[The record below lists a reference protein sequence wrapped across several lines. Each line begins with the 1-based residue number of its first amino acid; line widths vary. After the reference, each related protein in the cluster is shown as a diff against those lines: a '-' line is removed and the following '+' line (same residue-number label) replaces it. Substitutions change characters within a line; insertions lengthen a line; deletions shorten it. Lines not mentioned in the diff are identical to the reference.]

1 MTVDFEKCTG
11 CGACV
16 QSCPK
21 QCISWTEGEFRFKYP
36 QIDKDICVNCGIC
49 ERVCPIDKVLQTPTT
64 QKAYA
69 AVHKDYQVLAKS
81 TSGGAFT
88 AIADAVFAQD
98 VFERRNPASTT
109 KVMTALIALKYG
121 NLDDVVTVPQE
132 SVITEIG
139 SSMAGV
145 VPGDKLTL
153 EQLLYGLLIPSG
165 NDAANAIAVHMGGS
179 IEGFVKMMNEEAVQ
193 IGATGTHFANANG
206 LTNADHYMTAYDLYL
221 MFHEALKYEKF
232 RDIIGTKTY
241 TGTYKGADGSDK
253 TASWSVSNYY
263 MLGKKEMPEG
273 LSVFGGKTGTTQ
285 AAGYCLIMGERDAD
299 GKEYASV
306 VMHADS
312 RDALYSDMSTIIEKI
327 DR

>member
-1 MTVDFEKCTG
+1 MGKKIRWIPGIVGLCLVLGASG
-11 CGACV
+11 C
-16 QSCPK
+16 
-21 QCISWTEGEFRFKYP
+21 
-36 QIDKDICVNCGIC
+36 
-49 ERVCPIDKVLQTPTT
+49 
-64 QKAYA
+64 
-69 AVHKDYQVLAKS
+69 AKS
-81 TSGGAFT
+81 AGAGSSYSLDQRIGTFAASGSGRTADGFAADLAVVTDETSVDETLTAESAGVFPLDGGN
-88 AIADAVFAQD
+88 AVFAQD

-132 SVITEIG
+132 SVITESG

-306 VMHADS
+306 VMHADC

>member
-1 MTVDFEKCTG
+1 MGKKRRWIPGIVGLCLLLGAAG
-11 CGACV
+11 CAKSAGLG
-16 QSCPK
+16 S
-21 QCISWTEGEFRFKYP
+21 
-36 QIDKDICVNCGIC
+36 
-49 ERVCPIDKVLQTPTT
+49 
-64 QKAYA
+64 AYA
-69 AVHKDYQVLAKS
+69 LDQRIETFASSGSGRTAKGFAEDLAVVIDEAAADEALTAESAGVFPLN
-81 TSGGAFT
+81 GGN
-88 AIADAVFAQD
+88 AVFAQD
-98 VFERRNPASTT
+98 VFERKNPASTT
-109 KVMTALIALKYG
+109 KVMTALVALKYG
-121 NLDDVVTVPQE
+121 NLDDMVTVPQE
-132 SVITEIG
+132 SVITESG

-179 IEGFVKMMNEEAVQ
+179 IEGFVEMMNEEAAR

-206 LTNADHYMTAYDLYL
+206 LTDEGHYMTAYDLYL
-221 MFHEALKYEKF
+221 IFHEALKYEKF

-241 TGTYKGADGSDK
+241 TASYKGADGSDK

-263 MLGKKEMPEG
+263 MLGKREMPDG

-285 AAGYCLIMGERDAD
+285 AAGYCLIMGETDAG

-312 RDALYSDMSTIIEKI
+312 RDALYSDMSKIMEKI

>member
-1 MTVDFEKCTG
+1 MGKKIRWIPGIVGLCLLLGASG
-11 CGACV
+11 C
-16 QSCPK
+16 
-21 QCISWTEGEFRFKYP
+21 
-36 QIDKDICVNCGIC
+36 
-49 ERVCPIDKVLQTPTT
+49 
-64 QKAYA
+64 
-69 AVHKDYQVLAKS
+69 AKS
-81 TSGGAFT
+81 AGAGSSYALDQRIGTFAASGSGRTADGFAADLAVVTDETSVDETLTAESAGVFPLDGGN
-88 AIADAVFAQD
+88 AVFAQD

-109 KVMTALIALKYG
+109 KVMTALFALKYG

-132 SVITEIG
+132 SVITESG

-241 TGTYKGADGSDK
+241 TASYKGADGSDK

-263 MLGKKEMPEG
+263 MLGKREMPDG

-285 AAGYCLIMGERDAD
+285 AAGYCLIMGETDAG

-312 RDALYSDMSTIIEKI
+312 RDALYSDMSKIMEKI

>member
-1 MTVDFEKCTG
+1 MSKKKRWIPGIVGFCLILGATG
-11 CGACV
+11 CAGLADTGNTYALDQRV
-16 QSCPK
+16 ETFASSGSGRTADGFAADLAVVTDGIDGDGTLTAQSAGVFPL
-21 QCISWTEGEFRFKYP
+21 
-36 QIDKDICVNCGIC
+36 D
-49 ERVCPIDKVLQTPTT
+49 
-64 QKAYA
+64 
-69 AVHKDYQVLAKS
+69 
-81 TSGGAFT
+81 GGN
-88 AIADAVFAQD
+88 AVFAQD

-109 KVMTALIALKYG
+109 KVMTALVALKYG
-121 NLDDVVTVPQE
+121 NLEDMVTVPQE
-132 SVITEIG
+132 SVITESG

-179 IEGFVKMMNEEAVQ
+179 IEGFVEMMNEEAAR

-206 LTNADHYMTAYDLYL
+206 LTNEDHYMTAYDLYL
-221 MFHEALKYEKF
+221 MFHEALKYETF

-241 TGTYKGADGSDK
+241 TASYKGADGSDK

-263 MLGKKEMPEG
+263 MLGKREMPDG
-273 LSVFGGKTGTTQ
+273 LSVFGGKTGTTK
-285 AAGYCLIMGERDAD
+285 AAGYCLIMGEKDAD

-312 RDALYSDMSTIIEKI
+312 RDALYSDMSTIMEKI